1 MIVSIHQPHYLP
13 WLRYFDKIA
22 RSDLFIVLDD
32 ADFNKN
38 GWQNRNRLK
47 GPQGPQVL
55 TIPVGHHLGERIDQ
69 ISLSVEQP
77 WARKHLKTLEQ
88 LYARSPYLPEHRAE
102 LERFYSTP
110 WQRLVDLALE
120 TIRWHMEVL
129 GITTPMV
136 RSSQLGVPG
145 RATERL
151 VGMLRAVGGTA
162 YLTGAHALTAY
173 LDPAL
178 FRQGGIELLVHHW
191 VCPEYRQLWPRPGFC
206 ADLATLDLILN
217 EGPQAGEI
225 LSQGGRILEGPAE
238 SRAPGVEG
246 RP

>member
-47 GPQGPQVL
+47 GPEGPQVL
-55 TIPVGHHLGERIDQ
+55 TIPVRHHLGERIDQ
-69 ISLSVEQP
+69 IALSTEQG
-77 WARKHLKTLEQ
+77 WARKHLKALEQ
-88 LYARSPYLPEHRAE
+88 LYARSLYIGEHRAE

-110 WQRLVDLALE
+110 WERLIDLTLE

-129 GITTPMV
+129 GITTPIV

-151 VGMLRAVGGTA
+151 VGMLRSVGGTA

-173 LDPAL
+173 LDPDL
-178 FRQGGIELLVHHW
+178 FRRSGIELLVHHW
-191 VCPEYRQLWPRPGFC
+191 ACPEYRQLWPRPGFS

-225 LSQGGRILEGPAE
+225 LARGGRVVEGPTG
-238 SRAPGVEG
+238 SGQPGAEG